1 MTAKACQWGGFDKVL
16 HLLGHIHSSLFPP
29 RVQPSCST
37 RRTGLQAE
45 ETAYQY
51 LRKNGYRIVAR
62 NYRRLFG
69 EIDLIGWDKGWLVFI
84 EVKYRS
90 NPSRG
95 LPVKSVGPLKQR
107 QIFRVAKDY
116 RNRYKLHDVN
126 CRFDVVSIQ
135 GSLNSPEIELIK
147 GAFRNTH
154 H

>member
-1 MTAKACQWGGFDKVL
+1 MTAKACQGSGFGKVL
-16 HLLGHIHSSLFPP
+16 HLFCHAFSSLVTP
-29 RVQPSCST
+29 RRQPSSST
-37 RRTGLQAE
+37 HQTGLQAE
-45 ETAYQY
+45 ETAYRY
-51 LRKNGYRIVAR
+51 LRKTGYRIVAR

-69 EIDLIGWDKGWLVFI
+69 EIDLIGWDKGWLAFI

-95 LPVKSVGPLKQR
+95 RPEKSVGPFKQR

-135 GSLNSPEIELIK
+135 GSLDSPEIELIK
-147 GAFRNTH
+147 GAFRNAH
-154 H
+154 R